1 MLKRVLLLLVT
12 LVTFSFA
19 SIGCDLISPKK
30 APAPVKKVES
40 APAADVNSLPSTVN
54 ASNKD
59 EALPKDMLARVGDW
73 TLTMNEFNQ
82 RIEGIKKAIPEFDST
97 KVDAKRMVLDELI
110 RQQLLVQ
117 EARQEN
123 LERAQDIRDA
133 VKDFENTL
141 LVQELVSNLTKDVK
155 ATEQEAQAYY
165 DKNPNLF
172 VKPVEKQLREIVVPT
187 EVEAKDILVQVLQGA
202 DFAQTARDRSKS
214 KNASNGGDLGFVT
227 EAPFEQMQKA
237 VAGLS
242 KAGISSV
249 FQGPEGYYIVKVE
262 DVKGGDKASFDDIK
276 EDLIKGLTIQK
287 QQQVVLEKLA
297 DVTNK
302 VSVQVN
308 TDLIDKTGE

>member
-1 MLKRVLLLLVT
+1 
-12 LVTFSFA
+12 
-19 SIGCDLISPKK
+19 
-30 APAPVKKVES
+30 
-40 APAADVNSLPSTVN
+40 
-54 ASNKD
+54 
-59 EALPKDMLARVGDW
+59 MLAKVGDW

-82 RIEGIKKAIPEFDST
+82 RIEGIKKAIPDFDST

-117 EARQEN
+117 EARREN
-123 LERAQDIRDA
+123 LDRTQDIKDA
-133 VKDFENTL
+133 VRDFENTL
-141 LVQELVSNLTKDVK
+141 LVQELVSNLTKEVK
-155 ATEQEAQAYY
+155 ATEPEARAYY
-165 DKNPNLF
+165 DKNPDLF
-172 VKPVEKQLREIVVPT
+172 VKPVEKQLREIVVAT

-214 KNASNGGDLGFVT
+214 KNASNGGDLGFLT
-227 EAPFEQMQKA
+227 EAPFEQLQKT

-242 KAGISSV
+242 KGGVSSV

-262 DVKGGDKASFDDIK
+262 DIRGGDKALFEDIK
-276 EDLIKGLTIQK
+276 EDLVKGLTIQK

-297 DVTNK
+297 DVSKK